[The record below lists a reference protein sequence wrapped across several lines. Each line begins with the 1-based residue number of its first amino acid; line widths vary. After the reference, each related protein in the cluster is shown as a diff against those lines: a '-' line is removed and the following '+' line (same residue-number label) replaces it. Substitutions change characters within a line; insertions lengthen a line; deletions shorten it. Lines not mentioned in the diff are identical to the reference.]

1 MHKEVLRA
9 IAGVDVFPVVS
20 LVLFVIVF
28 AVATIHA
35 LRLDRQ
41 LVNELS
47 SLPFDPAPGTRRAP
61 ATQHSALS
69 TVEEVSHATQA

>member
-9 IAGVDVFPVVS
+9 IVGIDVFPVIS

-28 AVATIHA
+28 AVAAVHA

-41 LVNELS
+41 LVDELS
-47 SLPFDPAPGTRRAP
+47 SLPFDPAPGTQRPAP
-61 ATQHSALS
+61 S
-69 TVEEVSHATQA
+69 TCEEVSHAAQA